1 MPRRQTGRRKRS
13 SGTNS
18 VDRAKKDAKS
28 LARSIGGFIP
38 GIGTILGIESVYR
51 DGKKLMDSGPKALKS
66 MFSIRIGTKR
76 PKRRSTKRHKH

>member
-1 MPRRQTGRRKRS
+1 MAKRQTGRRKRGS
-13 SGTNS
+13 RTDS
-18 VDRAKKDAKS
+18 VSRAKKDAQS

-38 GIGTILGIESVYR
+38 GLGTILGIEGVYR

-76 PKRRSTKRHKH
+76 PKRRSRKSRR

>member
-1 MPRRQTGRRKRS
+1 MARRQAGRRKRGS
-13 SGTNS
+13 RTNS
-18 VDRAKKDAKS
+18 VNRAKNDARS

-66 MFSIRIGTKR
+66 MFSIRIRTKR
-76 PKRRSTKRHKH
+76 PRRRSSKKSRR

>member
-1 MPRRQTGRRKRS
+1 MAKRQAGRRKR
-13 SGTNS
+13 GTRANS
-18 VDRAKKDAKS
+18 VNRAKNDAKS
-28 LARSIGGFIP
+28 FARSIGGFIP

-76 PKRRSTKRHKH
+76 PRRRSSKRSRH

>member
-1 MPRRQTGRRKRS
+1 MARRQAGRRKRG

-18 VDRAKKDAKS
+18 VNRAKNDAKS

-76 PKRRSTKRHKH
+76 PRRRSSKKSRR